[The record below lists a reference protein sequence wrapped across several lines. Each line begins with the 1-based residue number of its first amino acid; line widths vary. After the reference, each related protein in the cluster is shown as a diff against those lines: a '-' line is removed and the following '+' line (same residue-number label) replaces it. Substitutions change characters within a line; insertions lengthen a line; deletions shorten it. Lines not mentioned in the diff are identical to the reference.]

1 MVKLFRQ
8 SGVGQIMVIFLAL
21 AALWA
26 PAFITPVSVKPSEF
40 FSPLYE
46 LVYRLVFS
54 QPRIASTIA
63 LILIIV
69 QGIGLNIML
78 YNHKMIPAN
87 TLMPMFIYIIAMS
100 WSRDLLT
107 ITPMLFVNMMMLP
120 ICHQLLSDGT
130 TKLGF
135 ERNFNSAFCI
145 GIASLFYLPTLCLIV
160 PFLFVFIIY
169 KLYRWRDIIIA
180 ILGLI
185 APFIVLFTYA
195 FLTDKLDY
203 FMILIRHDIS
213 DMDFTFD
220 FSNTLSTICCAAFL
234 LLLLMS
240 LFHQL
245 GTQSENVNIQRINTS
260 VMVLPLIASVLMSMY
275 TCMFPFDTQLMAPWF
290 AFLATLLILAD
301 RKRKWI
307 SEVMIWIFVL
317 CATINI
323 WII

>member
-8 SGVGQIMVIFLAL
+8 SGVGQIMVIFLAIVI
-21 AALWA
+21 LWV

-46 LVYRLVFS
+46 LDYRLVFS
-54 QPRIASTIA
+54 LPRIASAIA
-63 LILIIV
+63 LLLIV
-69 QGIGLNIML
+69 AEGIGLNVML

-87 TLMPMFIYIIAMS
+87 TLMPMLIYIIAMS

-107 ITPMLFVNMMMLP
+107 VTPILFVNMMMMP

-145 GIASLFYLPTLCLIV
+145 GLASLFYLPALCLV
-160 PFLFVFIIY
+160 VSFLFVFIIY

-185 APFIVLFTYA
+185 APYIVLLTYA
-195 FLTDKLDY
+195 FLADKLDY

-213 DMDFTFD
+213 NMELTFD
-220 FSNTLSTICCAAFL
+220 FSNTMATISCSVFL
-234 LLLLMS
+234 LLLLMA
-240 LFHQL
+240 LFHQF
-245 GTQSENVNIQRINTS
+245 GAQSENVNSQRINTS
-260 VMVLPLIASVLMSMY
+260 IMMLPLIAGVLMTMY
-275 TCMFPFDTQLMAPWF
+275 TCMFPFDTQLMALWY
-290 AFLATLLILAD
+290 AFLVTLLILAD

-307 SEVMIWIFVL
+307 SEVMIWVFVL
-317 CATINI
+317 CAIINI